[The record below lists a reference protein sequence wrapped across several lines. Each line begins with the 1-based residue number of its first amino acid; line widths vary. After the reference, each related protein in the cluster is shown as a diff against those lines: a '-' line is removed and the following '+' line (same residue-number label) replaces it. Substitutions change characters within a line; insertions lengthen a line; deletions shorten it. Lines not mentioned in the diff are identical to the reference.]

1 MVDGTAVLGQIV
13 TGVGEASFPVQ
24 ARRETTTSGPLF
36 TSLEIR
42 LLE

>member
-24 ARRETTTSGPLF
+24 AGRETTTSGPLF